1 MSLWRGGME
10 ASCGRSG
17 GPAQPLDEQDLS
29 RADSDGCPPHRLD
42 LDEKQDGR
50 RRGHHRGQLED
61 SGGLA
66 GDGNHEEYH
75 RGRDSRQN
83 GEERKSMIGSGVGAR
98 RVAFGSFAADILHVD
113 LEGLE
118 VRGGGRVR
126 GTRLEE
132 GAQGKAAERTRAR
145 EEGPAAAGE
154 GFETREEGFEACG
167 KSYEARGEGFEARG
181 EGFEARGKGFE
192 ARGKGF
198 EARGKGFDGARGEG
212 LTQLSDKMPATPDSG
227 YSTGLS
233 TPG

>member
-1 MSLWRGGME
+1 LVLVEARGME

-29 RADSDGCPPHRLD
+29 RAESNDYPPNWLD

-61 SGGLA
+61 PGGLA
-66 GDGNHEEYH
+66 GDGSHEEYH

-83 GEERKSMIGSGVGAR
+83 GEERKSMIGSGVGPR

-118 VRGGGRVR
+118 VRGDGRVR

-145 EEGPAAAGE
+145 EEGLAAG
-154 GFETREEGFEACG
+154 GEGFEACG
-167 KSYEARGEGFEARG
+167 KSFEACGKSFEARG

-198 EARGKGFDGARGEG
+198 EGARGEG

>member
-1 MSLWRGGME
+1 ME

-17 GPAQPLDEQDLS
+17 GPAQPLDEQDP
-29 RADSDGCPPHRLD
+29 RAESNGCPPNRLD

-61 SGGLA
+61 FGGLA
-66 GDGNHEEYH
+66 GDGGHEEYH

-83 GEERKSMIGSGVGAR
+83 GEERKSIIGSGVGAR

-118 VRGGGRVR
+118 VRGDGRVR

-145 EEGPAAAGE
+145 EEGPAVGGE
-154 GFETREEGFEACG
+154 GFETRGEDFEACG
-167 KSYEARGEGFEARG
+167 KSFEARG
-181 EGFEARGKGFE
+181 EGFE

>member
-1 MSLWRGGME
+1 MEANCGRRGGPE
-10 ASCGRSG
+10 
-17 GPAQPLDEQDLS
+17 QPQDEQVP
-29 RADSDGCPPHRLD
+29 RAESNGYPPNRLD

-66 GDGNHEEYH
+66 GDSGHEEYH

-118 VRGGGRVR
+118 VRGDGRVR

-145 EEGPAAAGE
+145 EEGLAVDGE
-154 GFETREEGFEACG
+154 GFATHGEGFEACG
-167 KSYEARGEGFEARG
+167 KSFEACGKTFEARG
-181 EGFEARGKGFE
+181 EGFE

>member
-1 MSLWRGGME
+1 ME
-10 ASCGRSG
+10 ANCGRPG
-17 GPAQPLDEQDLS
+17 GPAQPLDDQDP
-29 RADSDGCPPHRLD
+29 RAEPNGYPPNRLE
-42 LDEKQDGR
+42 LDEKQYGR
-50 RRGHHRGQLED
+50 RRGQHRGQLED

-75 RGRDSRQN
+75 RGRDNRQT
-83 GEERKSMIGSGVGAR
+83 GEERKSMIAGGGVGAR

-118 VRGGGRVR
+118 VRGDGRVR

-145 EEGPAAAGE
+145 EEGLAAAGE
-154 GFETREEGFEACG
+154 GFETHGEGFEACG
-167 KSYEARGEGFEARG
+167 KSFEARG
-181 EGFEARGKGFE
+181 EGFE

-212 LTQLSDKMPATPDSG
+212 LIQLSDKMPATPDSG

>member
-1 MSLWRGGME
+1 ME

-17 GPAQPLDEQDLS
+17 GPAQPLDEQDP
-29 RADSDGCPPHRLD
+29 RAEPNGCPPNRLD

-61 SGGLA
+61 SGGLV
-66 GDGNHEEYH
+66 GDGSHEEYH
-75 RGRDSRQN
+75 RGRDSRQT
-83 GEERKSMIGSGVGAR
+83 GEERKSIIGSGVGAR

-113 LEGLE
+113 LEALE
-118 VRGGGRVR
+118 VRGDGRVR
-126 GTRLEE
+126 GSRLEE
-132 GAQGKAAERTRAR
+132 GAKDKAAERTRAR
-145 EEGPAAAGE
+145 EEGLAAGGE
-154 GFETREEGFEACG
+154 GFETTRGEGFKACG
-167 KSYEARGEGFEARG
+167 KSFEARGEGFEARG
-181 EGFEARGKGFE
+181 EGFEARGKEFE

>member
-1 MSLWRGGME
+1 ME

-17 GPAQPLDEQDLS
+17 GPAQPLDEQDPCGES
-29 RADSDGCPPHRLD
+29 NNCPPNRLD

-50 RRGHHRGQLED
+50 RRGHHRGQLDD

-75 RGRDSRQN
+75 RGRDSRQT
-83 GEERKSMIGSGVGAR
+83 GEERKSMIAGGGVGAR

-118 VRGGGRVR
+118 VRGDGRVR

-154 GFETREEGFEACG
+154 GFETTRGEGFEACG
-167 KSYEARGEGFEARG
+167 KSFEACEKSFEARG
-181 EGFEARGKGFE
+181 EGFE

>member
-1 MSLWRGGME
+1 MI
-10 ASCGRSG
+10 A
-17 GPAQPLDEQDLS
+17 
-29 RADSDGCPPHRLD
+29 
-42 LDEKQDGR
+42 
-50 RRGHHRGQLED
+50 
-61 SGGLA
+61 
-66 GDGNHEEYH
+66 
-75 RGRDSRQN
+75 
-83 GEERKSMIGSGVGAR
+83 ERVGAR

-118 VRGGGRVR
+118 VRGDGRVR

-145 EEGPAAAGE
+145 EEGLAAAGE
-154 GFETREEGFEACG
+154 GFQTRGEGFEACG
-167 KSYEARGEGFEARG
+167 KSFEACGKSFEARG
-181 EGFEARGKGFE
+181 EGFE